1 MFENDQYCQK
11 KIKKLENE
19 WFKSLLLQ
27 SLTLCK
33 YNLCSLHFTVC
44 HISWDSKMWKMDQNI
59 VSAPP
64 PQRVFIKKYLLSAF
78 RDASFPFFCSGK
90 IISLAT
96 ILPLALSLVK
106 RETFSLSFFHLEGM
120 EIWSQDDQMCSLC
133 IFLKLCFSQKKVPP
147 QRNPYTNVL

>member
-44 HISWDSKMWKMDQNI
+44 HISWDSKKWKMNQNI

-64 PQRVFIKKYLLSAF
+64 PSNNFQKVFAF
-78 RDASFPFFCSGK
+78 SFQGSLFPFFCWGK
-90 IISLAT
+90 NISLAS
-96 ILPLALSLVK
+96 IFPLALSWVQ
-106 RETFSLSFFHLEGM
+106 RETFSPSFFHLEGM
-120 EIWSQDDQMCSLC
+120 LIWSLNPFQN
-133 IFLKLCFSQKKVPP
+133 IFLAEKSAPP
-147 QRNPYTNVL
+147 